1 VGHRENLF
9 SEQQILKVA
18 SAAGATMLGA
28 RNEVSRAFVGR
39 GAARFP
45 ARESHAH
52 ERPAEWYVRTAAGFA
67 GWGADLREFFCISLK
82 RNGELRHVTQLLG
95 EHEIANR
102 H

>member
-1 VGHRENLF
+1 VGHRGNLF

-28 RNEVSRAFVGR
+28 RNEVSRLRVR
-39 GAARFP
+39 CDAARFP
-45 ARESHAH
+45 ARESLAH
-52 ERPAEWYVRTAAGFA
+52 ERPAEWYVRTTGAVA
-67 GWGADLREFFCISLK
+67 GWGADSREFFSISLK

-95 EHEIANR
+95 EHEISNR